1 MCHLVQ
7 CSHLNLLTNNYHLPI
22 KRGSIPSFD
31 LTLQCLMETPNEND
45 DNNTAM
51 NTPTRF
57 PSPRRRLVTPLC
69 KQIEENPR
77 LRNTKRTLPTPLRN
91 AIKAAPPLKKTKQA
105 LPTPVRR
112 AIHQNQHFVKLKNLC
127 PLQFVKT

>member
-1 MCHLVQ
+1 MLSPEFIDKQ
-7 CSHLNLLTNNYHLPI
+7 LPPNTPI

-69 KQIEENPR
+69 NEIEENPM

-91 AIKAAPPLKKTKQA
+91 EKC
-105 LPTPVRR
+105 
-112 AIHQNQHFVKLKNLC
+112 NQSSSTIEKD
-127 PLQFVKT
+127 

>member
-1 MCHLVQ
+1 M
-7 CSHLNLLTNNYHLPI
+7 NLRKHSRKSVSFGPMLSSEFIDKKLPPNTPI

-57 PSPRRRLVTPLC
+57 PSPRRHLVTPLY
-69 KQIEENPR
+69 KEIEENNPR

-91 AIKAAPPLKKTKQA
+91 AIKAAPLLKQA
-105 LPTPVRR
+105 LPTPVPSE
-112 AIHQNQHFVKLKNLC
+112 KSY
-127 PLQFVKT
+127 PVKTSTS